1 MWNIVTDSS
10 CDDIR
15 FEEKREDIL
24 YQSVPFYLYTDQ
36 KEYVDD
42 GTVSIPEM
50 MAELQKSKTARTSC
64 PSPAAFAEA
73 FRKPGDV
80 IAFTISSE
88 LSGSF
93 QSAETARLMVEEEE
107 PGKRITVFNTRTDGP
122 SIMLLIR
129 ETARMILD
137 GLDYAEIISRIPAL
151 IDRTFI
157 VYALSSF
164 NNLIRNGRMSRL
176 TGFLANTLGFWGVGI
191 ATPEGTIQIK
201 GKVRGTKKVLD
212 SIVQD
217 LREKGRAVQEVVI
230 VHCLNQPVAE
240 ALASA
245 IREAFQ
251 SASVEVRPAG
261 GLDCFYAEQNGMII
275 GYRVAAH

>member
-24 YQSVPFYLYTDQ
+24 FQSVPFYLYTDQ

-42 GTVSIPEM
+42 GTISIPEM
-50 MAELQKSKTARTSC
+50 MDDLKKSKTAHTSC

-93 QSAETARLMVEEEE
+93 QSAETARLMVEEEQ
-107 PGKRITVFNTRTDGP
+107 PGKRITVFNTRSDGP

-129 ETARMILD
+129 ETVRMILR
-137 GLDYAEIISRIPAL
+137 GLDYAEIISRIPSL
-151 IDRTFI
+151 LDRTFI
-157 VYALSSF
+157 IYALSSF
-164 NNLIRNGRMSRL
+164 DNLIRNGRMSRL

-191 ATPEGTIQIK
+191 ASPEGTIQIK
-201 GKVRGTKKVLD
+201 AKVRGTKKVLD

-217 LREKGRAVQEVVI
+217 ILEKGRAVQEVVI
-230 VHCLNQPVAE
+230 VHCLNQSVAD
-240 ALASA
+240 ALAA
-245 IREAFQ
+245 LIREHFQ
-251 SASVEVRPAG
+251 TAAVDVRPAG
-261 GLDCFYAEQNGMII
+261 GLDCFYAEQNGLII

>member
-1 MWNIVTDSS
+1 MIYTRIPPYFLETIPKDKGYTRLFSS
-10 CDDIR
+10 V
-15 FEEKREDIL
+15 
-24 YQSVPFYLYTDQ
+24 Q
-36 KEYVDD
+36 
-42 GTVSIPEM
+42 
-50 MAELQKSKTARTSC
+50 
-64 PSPAAFAEA
+64 
-73 FRKPGDV
+73 

-164 NNLIRNGRMSRL
+164 DNLIRNGRMSRL

-275 GYRVAAH
+275 GYRVAAQ

>member
-1 MWNIVTDSS
+1 
-10 CDDIR
+10 
-15 FEEKREDIL
+15 
-24 YQSVPFYLYTDQ
+24 
-36 KEYVDD
+36 
-42 GTVSIPEM
+42 
-50 MAELQKSKTARTSC
+50 
-64 PSPAAFAEA
+64 
-73 FRKPGDV
+73 
-80 IAFTISSE
+80 
-88 LSGSF
+88 
-93 QSAETARLMVEEEE
+93 
-107 PGKRITVFNTRTDGP
+107 
-122 SIMLLIR
+122 
-129 ETARMILD
+129 MILD

-240 ALASA
+240 ALKSA
-245 IREAFQ
+245 IQEAFQ

-275 GYRVAAH
+275 GYRVAAQ

>member
-15 FEEKREDIL
+15 FEEQREDIL
-24 YQSVPFYLYTDQ
+24 YQSVPFYLYTDT

-42 GTVSIPEM
+42 GSISVPEM
-50 MAELQKSKTARTSC
+50 MEDLKKSKTARTSC
-64 PSPAAFAEA
+64 PSPASFAEA

-164 NNLIRNGRMSRL
+164 DNLIRNGRMSRL

-201 GKVRGTKKVLD
+201 GKGSRHKKGPGQHSPRPQGKGARRSGSRNCALPESTGRRGARKRHPGSV
-212 SIVQD
+212 SVCF
-217 LREKGRAVQEVVI
+217 GRSSSGRRA
-230 VHCLNQPVAE
+230 
-240 ALASA
+240 
-245 IREAFQ
+245 
-251 SASVEVRPAG
+251 
-261 GLDCFYAEQNGMII
+261 
-275 GYRVAAH
+275 